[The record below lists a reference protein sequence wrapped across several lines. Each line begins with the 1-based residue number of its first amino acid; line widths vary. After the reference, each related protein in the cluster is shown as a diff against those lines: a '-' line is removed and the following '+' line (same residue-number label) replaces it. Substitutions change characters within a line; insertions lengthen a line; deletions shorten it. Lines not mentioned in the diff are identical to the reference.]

1 MPRIVP
7 VTDGRA
13 DQDIEQAVRSLKAGG
28 VVVFPTDT
36 LYGLGANVFSVP
48 ALERLFT
55 IKGRPAA
62 LALPVLVN
70 STQQAQMVARFTVI
84 GSRLA
89 ERFWPGPLSLVL
101 PKLDRLPGLVT
112 GGRDTVAVRMPDHA
126 VPLAITQELRVP
138 VTGTSANLSEG
149 PDLHSLD
156 ALQAQ
161 LGSRVDYITRTGPP
175 PKGTASTV
183 VDVTGDCPQLIR
195 EGAIGLDSI
204 LAALD

>member
-13 DQDIEQAVRSLKAGG
+13 DQDIEKAATFLKAGG

-36 LYGLGANVFSVP
+36 LYGLGTDVFSAS

-70 STQQAQMVARFTVI
+70 STEQVEMVAGFTGI
-84 GSRLA
+84 GRRLA
-89 ERFWPGPLSLVL
+89 EQFWPGPLSLVL

-112 GGRDTVAVRMPDHA
+112 GGRDTVAVRMPHHP
-126 VPLAITQELRVP
+126 VPLALTQKLGGP
-138 VTGTSANLSEG
+138 VTGTSANLSGG
-149 PDLHSLD
+149 PDLRSLD

-161 LGSRVDYITRTGPP
+161 LGARVDYITRTGPP
-175 PKGTASTV
+175 PQGTASTV

>member
-1 MPRIVP
+1 MPEIVP

-13 DQDIEQAVRSLKAGG
+13 DQDIEQAVRFLKAGG

-36 LYGLGANVFSVP
+36 LYGLGADVFSVP

-70 STQQAQMVARFTVI
+70 STEQAQMVARFTGI

-101 PKLDRLPGLVT
+101 PKSDRLPGLVT

-126 VPLAITQELRVP
+126 VPLALTQRLRGP
-138 VTGTSANLSEG
+138 VTGTSANLSGG

-161 LGSRVDYITRTGPP
+161 LGSCVDYITHTGPP
-175 PKGTASTV
+175 PRGTASTV
-183 VDVTGDCPQLIR
+183 IDVTGDCPRLIR
-195 EGAIGLDSI
+195 EGAISQESI

>member
-1 MPRIVP
+1 MPKIVP
-7 VTDGRA
+7 VTDCRA
-13 DQDIEQAVRSLKAGG
+13 DQDIEQAVRFLKAGG

-36 LYGLGANVFSVP
+36 LYGLGADVFSGP

-70 STQQAQMVARFTVI
+70 SMEQVKMVARFTVI
-84 GSRLA
+84 GRRLA

-101 PKLDRLPGLVT
+101 PKLDHLPGLVT
-112 GGRDTVAVRMPDHA
+112 GGRDTVAVRIPDHA
-126 VPLAITQELRVP
+126 VPLALTQQLRGP
-138 VTGTSANLSEG
+138 VTGTSANLSGG

-161 LGSRVDYITRTGPP
+161 LGGLIDYITRTGPP
-175 PKGTASTV
+175 PQGTASTV

-195 EGAIGLDSI
+195 EGAISLESV
-204 LAALD
+204 LAALE